1 MTNNLVRDFTVDFD
15 HRMVSSVQAAAPAY
29 QHKDKAQ
36 DCRNKSYQRVK
47 EKDTD
52 FVLNFSCQES

>member
-1 MTNNLVRDFTVDFD
+1 
-15 HRMVSSVQAAAPAY
+15 MVSSARAAAPAH